1 MQQIF
6 AALSR
11 PARLTLFVL
20 PFSFFL
26 AATPLSAQDAGTS
39 SDAFYSA
46 IRDNNLAQLQTLLK
60 SGGNPNVAD
69 PRGGATPLMYA
80 AAVGSVDAMAR
91 LIDAGAN
98 VNAVNSGGATALM
111 WAATDLAKVRLLL
124 ERGADAKAVAKSG
137 KTALALAAMSD
148 GSGGI
153 VRLLLANGADPKAV
167 DGFKST
173 VLHAAA
179 AGNDI
184 DTIRQVLGAGLDV
197 NAVNF
202 PGFTPLMLS
211 ASQANL
217 EAVKLFL
224 AKGANVNAVSG
235 DGSFQKVKAGS
246 IALGNFTPLLL
257 SVAMGSPELVKAL
270 LDAGANVNVADVR
283 GMTPLMLALANDRQ
297 SAEIIR
303 SLLAKGADVNVKSL
317 AGETALDWARKNG
330 SPAGIELVTRAGGVA
345 TTHAAAVV
353 PAPARADLRVSVER
367 SIALLRKASVVAAAN
382 GGCASCHSHNIVDTV
397 ERTAGRKGLS
407 TDEKLTA
414 QRQTLTKAPYFS
426 AANLLERL
434 DPGGAPITTVYA
446 LTALEN
452 SGYQPDRTTDM
463 IVAHLVSQQAADG
476 RWYMSGIARPPVG
489 EGPIAVTAY
498 AIRALKAYAPPGRAS
513 DINERIG
520 RAAAWLAA
528 SQPRTT
534 EDRNMKLLGLLWA
547 GRGQPER
554 APLVKQI
561 LSKQRADGGWSQ
573 TDHLQSDAYAT
584 GVSLFSLAEAG
595 GISPQHAAYKK
606 GTEYLLSTQRAD
618 GSWYVKS
625 RAAKFQ
631 PYLDGGFPYEHDQW
645 ISSMATGWA
654 TAALALALP

>member
-1 MQQIF
+1 MKRIV
-6 AALSR
+6 AALLLCTSV
-11 PARLTLFVL
+11 VL
-20 PFSFFL
+20 
-26 AATPLSAQDAGTS
+26 AQDAGTS

-46 IRDNNLAQLQTLLK
+46 IRDNDLAQLQTLLK
-60 SGGNPNVAD
+60 SGANPNVPD

-80 AAVGSVDAMAR
+80 AAVGSVEAMTR
-91 LIDAGAN
+91 LIDGGAN
-98 VNAVNSGGATALM
+98 VNAANSQGATALM
-111 WAATDLAKVRLLL
+111 WGATEMAKVRLLL
-124 ERGADAKAVAKSG
+124 GRGADAKAVAKSG
-137 KTALALAAMSD
+137 KTALALAAASD
-148 GSGGI
+148 RSGDI
-153 VRLLLANGADPKAV
+153 VRLLLTNGADVKAV

-179 AGNDI
+179 GGNDI
-184 DTIRQVLGAGLDV
+184 DTIRQVLDAGLDV

-211 ASQANL
+211 ASQGNL
-217 EAVKLFL
+217 EAVKLLL

-246 IALGNFTPLLL
+246 IALGNFTPLLFAV
-257 SVAMGSPELVKAL
+257 SMGSMDLVKTL
-270 LDAGANVNVADVR
+270 LDAGANVNVTDVR
-283 GMTPLMLALANDRQ
+283 GMTPLMLAIATDRQ
-297 SAEIIR
+297 NADVIR
-303 SLLAKGADVNVKSL
+303 SLLAKGADVNAKSL
-317 AGETALDWARKNG
+317 AGETALDWARKHG
-330 SPAGIELVTRAGGVA
+330 SPVAVELLTRAGAVA
-345 TTHAAAVV
+345 TTHESAAV
-353 PAPARADLRVSVER
+353 PAPAHADLRVSVER
-367 SIALLRKASVVAAAN
+367 SVALLRKASVVAAAN

-397 ERTAGRKGLS
+397 ERTASKKGLS

-426 AANLLERL
+426 AANLLERF

-452 SGYQPDRTTDM
+452 SGYRPDRTTDM
-463 IVAHLVSQQAADG
+463 VVAHLVSQQAADG
-476 RWYMSGIARPPVG
+476 RWFISGISRPPVG

-498 AIRALKAYAPPGRAS
+498 AIRALKAYAPPGRAA
-513 DINERIG
+513 DINERIA
-520 RAAAWLAA
+520 RASAWLAA
-528 SQPRTT
+528 AQPRTT

-547 GRGQPER
+547 GRSQAER

-561 LSKQRADGGWSQ
+561 LSKQRADGGWAQ
-573 TDHLQSDAYAT
+573 TDDLQSDAYAT
-584 GVSLFSLAEAG
+584 GVSLFALAEAG
-595 GISPQHAAYKK
+595 GISPQNAAYKK